1 MNRRAFAFTLC
12 WLLGITLWSSQCWS
26 EPSLTMDTVRIGG
39 IGLGMTLDDALMTL
53 GSTNRA
59 VAGKRNCISPAG
71 LDLSW
76 KDVQIRVVNER
87 VVYLEGNS
95 VKIQDDVFDGTKRIF
110 EIETALQ
117 RFSDLKI
124 SKWTSREYSAIERCY
139 GLTGSP
145 GGAKSW
151 VAIEFFFN
159 KQNGLLSQAAV
170 SLRHAEALG
179 VPWPSWEE
187 IMFRDPFAIS
197 IDD

>member
-1 MNRRAFAFTLC
+1 MDVAGLGCRVSVR
-12 WLLGITLWSSQCWS
+12 LLVECSSQCWS
-26 EPSLTMDTVRIGG
+26 APGLTMDTVRIGG

-53 GSTNRA
+53 GSTSRA
-59 VAGKRNCISPAG
+59 VAEKRNCISPAG

-76 KDVQIRVVNER
+76 KDVQIRAVNER

-95 VKIQDDVFDGTKRIF
+95 IKIQDDVFDGTKRIG

-117 RFSDLKI
+117 RFSDLKT

-145 GGAKSW
+145 SGAKSW